1 MRKHGVIGPQADP
14 VLDAYAARERAMLI
28 EDFKRIRPSVVL
40 VDDLTGDWSEWLRSH
55 PDVSGLL
62 SDYQPV
68 ETINGIGILK
78 PR

>member
-1 MRKHGVIGPQADP
+1 MRPYAFAMTFRPACTVLQVIRLRVGEGQ
-14 VLDAYAARERAMLI
+14 E
-28 EDFKRIRPSVVL
+28 FKNRV
-40 VDDLTGDWSEWLRSH
+40 LTGDWSEWLRSH